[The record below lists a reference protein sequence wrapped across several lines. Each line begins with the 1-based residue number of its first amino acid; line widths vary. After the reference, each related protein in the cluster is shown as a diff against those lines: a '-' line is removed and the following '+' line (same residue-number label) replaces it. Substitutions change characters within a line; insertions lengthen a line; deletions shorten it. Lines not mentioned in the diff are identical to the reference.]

1 MAKLTLNDVASVI
14 GADNYMVVK
23 AHQRAMKQHR
33 LEISQIK
40 EVLDVARESIEAKL
54 PNHIGKKEV
63 REINEDIRTIQSAR
77 EKLVELKNKIRKSE
91 LTCKAIFLD
100 AKEQL
105 EKRKSRSGQTEI
117 RKEIPT
123 HSREE
128 WQTFLRRMSAEIK
141 AKKAAEQKQT
151 NKEAE
156 QIWNKAFENLSGK
169 TQTNEPKIAQEPSDK
184 DVERAA
190 LGLLNLLNL
199 IQAFDRPVRPRSS
212 RDELA
217 DLLRGIRGF

>member
-1 MAKLTLNDVASVI
+1 MTKLTLKDVVSVI
-14 GADNYMVVK
+14 GADNVMTVK

-77 EKLVELKNKIRKSE
+77 EKLVELKDKIRRSE
-91 LTCKAIFLD
+91 LICKTIFLN

-105 EKRKSRSGQTEI
+105 AKRQSRSNQTEI

-123 HSREE
+123 NSSED
-128 WQTFLRRMSAEIK
+128 WQAFLRSKIAE
-141 AKKAAEQKQT
+141 KKAAKQKQYT
-151 NKEAE
+151 EKPAT
-156 QIWNKAFENLSGK
+156 K

-190 LGLLNLLNL
+190 NGLLGVLNL
-199 IQAFDRPVRPRSS
+199 IQAFDQPIRPRSS
-212 RDELA
+212 RDELE
-217 DLLRGIRGF
+217 DLFRRLRWF

>member
-1 MAKLTLNDVASVI
+1 MTKLTLKDVVSVI
-14 GADNYMVVK
+14 GADNVMTVK

-77 EKLVELKNKIRKSE
+77 EKLVELEDKIRRSE
-91 LTCKAIFLD
+91 LVCKTIFLN

-105 EKRKSRSGQTEI
+105 EKRKSSSNQTEV
-117 RKEIPT
+117 RKEIPI
-123 HSREE
+123 HSRED
-128 WQTFLRRMSAEIK
+128 WQAFLRSKIAELK
-141 AKKAAEQKQT
+141 AKKAAEQKQYT
-151 NKEAE
+151 EKPAT
-156 QIWNKAFENLSGK
+156 K

-184 DVERAA
+184 DVERVA
-190 LGLLNLLNL
+190 LDVLNLLNL
-199 IQAFDRPVRPRSS
+199 VNAFSDCPRSS
-212 RDELA
+212 RDELE
-217 DLLRGIRGF
+217 DLFRGLRWF

>member
-1 MAKLTLNDVASVI
+1 MTKLTLKDVVSVI
-14 GADNYMVVK
+14 GADNVMTVK

-77 EKLVELKNKIRKSE
+77 EKLVELKDKIRRSE
-91 LTCKAIFLD
+91 LVCKTIFLN

-105 EKRKSRSGQTEI
+105 EKRKSRSNQTEV
-117 RKEIPT
+117 RKEIPN
-123 HSREE
+123 HSSED
-128 WQTFLRRMSAEIK
+128 WQAFLRRKIAE
-141 AKKAAEQKQT
+141 KKAAKQKQYT
-151 NKEAE
+151 EKTAT
-156 QIWNKAFENLSGK
+156 K

-184 DVERAA
+184 DVERVT
-190 LGLLNLLNL
+190 LDVLNLLNL
-199 IQAFDRPVRPRSS
+199 VNAFSDRPRSS
-212 RDELA
+212 RDELE
-217 DLLRGIRGF
+217 DLFRGLRWF

>member
-1 MAKLTLNDVASVI
+1 MAKLTLKDVVSVI
-14 GADNYMVVK
+14 GADNVMTVK

-77 EKLVELKNKIRKSE
+77 EKLVELKNKIRRSE
-91 LTCKAIFLD
+91 LVCKTIFLN

-105 EKRKSRSGQTEI
+105 AKRQSRSNQTEV

-123 HSREE
+123 HSSED
-128 WQTFLRRMSAEIK
+128 WQAFLRRKIAE
-141 AKKAAEQKQT
+141 KKAAEQKQYT
-151 NKEAE
+151 EKTAT
-156 QIWNKAFENLSGK
+156 K

-190 LGLLNLLNL
+190 NGLLGLLNL
-199 IQAFDRPVRPRSS
+199 IQAFDQPIRPRSS
-212 RDELA
+212 RDELE
-217 DLLRGIRGF
+217 DLLREIRGF

>member
-1 MAKLTLNDVASVI
+1 MTKLTLKDVVSVI
-14 GADNYMVVK
+14 GADNVMTVK

-77 EKLVELKNKIRKSE
+77 EKLVELKDKIRRSE
-91 LTCKAIFLD
+91 LVCKTIFLN

-105 EKRKSRSGQTEI
+105 EKRKSSSNQTEV

-123 HSREE
+123 HSRED
-128 WQTFLRRMSAEIK
+128 WQTFLRSKIAELK
-141 AKKAAEQKQT
+141 AKKAAEQKQYT
-151 NKEAE
+151 EKPA
-156 QIWNKAFENLSGK
+156 SK

-190 LGLLNLLNL
+190 NGLLGLLNL
-199 IQAFDRPVRPRSS
+199 IQAFDQPIRPRSS
-212 RDELA
+212 RDELE
-217 DLLRGIRGF
+217 DLFRGLRWF

>member
-1 MAKLTLNDVASVI
+1 MAKLTLKDIASVI
-14 GADNYMVVK
+14 GADNVMTVK

-77 EKLVELKNKIRKSE
+77 EKLVELKNKIRRSE
-91 LTCKAIFLD
+91 LVCKTIFLN

-105 EKRKSRSGQTEI
+105 EKRKSRSGQTEV

-128 WQTFLRRMSAEIK
+128 WQTFLRRKAAELK
-141 AKKAAEQKQT
+141 AKKEAEQKQYT
-151 NKEAE
+151 EKTAT
-156 QIWNKAFENLSGK
+156 K
-169 TQTNEPKIAQEPSDK
+169 TQTNEPITQEPSDK

-199 IQAFDRPVRPRSS
+199 IQAFDQPIRPRSS
-212 RDELA
+212 RDELE

>member
-1 MAKLTLNDVASVI
+1 MAKLTLKDVASVI
-14 GADNYMVVK
+14 GADNVMAVK

-77 EKLVELKNKIRKSE
+77 EKLVELKNKIRRSE
-91 LTCKAIFLD
+91 LTCKAIFLN

-105 EKRKSRSGQTEI
+105 AKRQSRSGQTEV

-123 HSREE
+123 HSRED
-128 WQTFLRRMSAEIK
+128 WQTFLRRKCAE
-141 AKKAAEQKQT
+141 KKAAEQKQYT
-151 NKEAE
+151 EKTAT
-156 QIWNKAFENLSGK
+156 K

-190 LGLLNLLNL
+190 LGLLGLLNL
-199 IQAFDRPVRPRSS
+199 IQAFDQPVRPRSS
-212 RDELA
+212 RDELEN
-217 DLLRGIRGF
+217 LLRGIRGF

>member
-1 MAKLTLNDVASVI
+1 MAKLTLKDVVSVI
-14 GADNYMVVK
+14 GADNVMTVK
-23 AHQRAMKQHR
+23 AHQRAMKQYR

-77 EKLVELKNKIRKSE
+77 EKLVELKDKIRRSE
-91 LTCKAIFLD
+91 LVCKTIFLN

-105 EKRKSRSGQTEI
+105 EKRKSSSIQTEV

-123 HSREE
+123 NSGED
-128 WQTFLRRMSAEIK
+128 WQTFIRRKIAELK
-141 AKKAAEQKQT
+141 AKKAAEQKQYT
-151 NKEAE
+151 EKTAT
-156 QIWNKAFENLSGK
+156 K

-184 DVERAA
+184 DVERVA
-190 LGLLNLLNL
+190 LDVLNLLNL
-199 IQAFDRPVRPRSS
+199 IQTFDKPIRPRSS
-212 RDELA
+212 SDELE
-217 DLLRGIRGF
+217 DLFRGLRWF

>member
-1 MAKLTLNDVASVI
+1 MAKLTLKDVVSVI
-14 GADNYMVVK
+14 GANNVMTIK

-77 EKLVELKNKIRKSE
+77 EKLVELKDKIRRSE
-91 LTCKAIFLD
+91 LVCKTIFLN

-105 EKRKSRSGQTEI
+105 EKRKSSSNQTEV

-123 HSREE
+123 HSRED
-128 WQTFLRRMSAEIK
+128 WQAFLRSKIAELK
-141 AKKAAEQKQT
+141 AKKAAEQKQYT
-151 NKEAE
+151 EKPAT
-156 QIWNKAFENLSGK
+156 K

-184 DVERAA
+184 DVERVA
-190 LGLLNLLNL
+190 LDVLNLLNL
-199 IQAFDRPVRPRSS
+199 VNAFSDRPRSS
-212 RDELA
+212 RDELE
-217 DLLRGIRGF
+217 DLFRGLRWF

>member
-1 MAKLTLNDVASVI
+1 MTKLTLKDVVSVI
-14 GADNYMVVK
+14 GADNVMTVK

-77 EKLVELKNKIRKSE
+77 EKLVELKDKIRRSE
-91 LTCKAIFLD
+91 LVCKTIFLN

-105 EKRKSRSGQTEI
+105 EKRKSSSNQTEV
-117 RKEIPT
+117 RKEIPI
-123 HSREE
+123 HSRED
-128 WQTFLRRMSAEIK
+128 WQAFLRSKIAELK
-141 AKKAAEQKQT
+141 SKKAAEQKQYT
-151 NKEAE
+151 EKTAT
-156 QIWNKAFENLSGK
+156 K

-184 DVERAA
+184 DVERVA
-190 LGLLNLLNL
+190 LDVLNLLNL
-199 IQAFDRPVRPRSS
+199 VNAFSDRPRSS
-212 RDELA
+212 RDELE
-217 DLLRGIRGF
+217 DLFRGLRWF

>member
-1 MAKLTLNDVASVI
+1 MAKLTLKDVASVI
-14 GADNYMVVK
+14 GADNVMAVK

-40 EVLDVARESIEAKL
+40 EILDVARESIEAKL

-77 EKLVELKNKIRKSE
+77 EKLVELKNKIRRSE
-91 LTCKAIFLD
+91 LTCKAIFLN

-105 EKRKSRSGQTEI
+105 EKRKSRSNQTEV

-123 HSREE
+123 HSRED
-128 WQTFLRRMSAEIK
+128 WQTFLRRKCAEIN
-141 AKKAAEQKQT
+141 AKKAAEEQKKQYT
-151 NKEAE
+151 EKTAT
-156 QIWNKAFENLSGK
+156 K
-169 TQTNEPKIAQEPSDK
+169 TQTNEPKIKQEPSDK

-190 LGLLNLLNL
+190 LGLLGLLNL
-199 IQAFDRPVRPRSS
+199 IDPFGTRLVARPQGTRS
-212 RDELA
+212 ELEN
-217 DLLRGIRGF
+217 LLRGIRGF

>member
-1 MAKLTLNDVASVI
+1 MAKITLKDVASII
-14 GADNYMVVK
+14 GNDKVMIVK
-23 AHQRAMKQHR
+23 SHQRAMKQHR
-33 LEISQIK
+33 LEISQVK
-40 EVLDVARESIEAKL
+40 EILDVARESIESKL
-54 PNHIGKKEV
+54 PNHLGSKEV

-77 EKLVELKNKIRKSE
+77 VKLIELKNKIRRSE
-91 LTCKAIFLD
+91 LVCKTIFLD
-100 AKEQL
+100 AAKVLEQ
-105 EKRKSRSGQTEI
+105 RKQTEV

-128 WQTFLRRMSAEIK
+128 WQTFLRRKSAEIK
-141 AKKAAEQKQT
+141 AKKEAEQKKYT
-151 NKEAE
+151 EKTAT
-156 QIWNKAFENLSGK
+156 K

-199 IQAFDRPVRPRSS
+199 IQAFDQPVRPRSS
-212 RDELA
+212 RDELV

>member
-1 MAKLTLNDVASVI
+1 MANLTLKDIVSVI
-14 GADNYMVVK
+14 GADNVMIVK

-40 EVLDVARESIEAKL
+40 EVLDIARESIEAKL

-91 LTCKAIFLD
+91 LICKTIFLN

-105 EKRKSRSGQTEI
+105 EKRKSRSDQTEV

-123 HSREE
+123 HSSED
-128 WQTFLRRMSAEIK
+128 WQAFLRRKIAE
-141 AKKAAEQKQT
+141 KKAAKQKQYT
-151 NKEAE
+151 EKTAT
-156 QIWNKAFENLSGK
+156 K

-184 DVERAA
+184 DVERVA
-190 LGLLNLLNL
+190 LDVLNLLNL
-199 IQAFDRPVRPRSS
+199 VNAFSDRPRSS
-212 RDELA
+212 RDELE
-217 DLLRGIRGF
+217 DLFRGLRWF

>member
-1 MAKLTLNDVASVI
+1 MTKLTLKDVVSVI
-14 GADNYMVVK
+14 GADNVMTVK
-23 AHQRAMKQHR
+23 AHQCAMKQYR

-77 EKLVELKNKIRKSE
+77 EKLVELKDKIRRSE
-91 LTCKAIFLD
+91 LVCKTIFLN

-105 EKRKSRSGQTEI
+105 EKRKSRSNQTEV

-123 HSREE
+123 NSHEE
-128 WQTFLRRMSAEIK
+128 WQAFLRSKIAELK
-141 AKKAAEQKQT
+141 SKKAAEQKQYT
-151 NKEAE
+151 EKTAT
-156 QIWNKAFENLSGK
+156 K

-184 DVERAA
+184 DVERVA
-190 LGLLNLLNL
+190 LDVLNLLNL
-199 IQAFDRPVRPRSS
+199 VNAFSDRPRSS
-212 RDELA
+212 RDELE
-217 DLLRGIRGF
+217 DLFRGLRWF

>member
-1 MAKLTLNDVASVI
+1 MTKLTLKDVVSVI
-14 GADNYMVVK
+14 GADNVMTVK

-77 EKLVELKNKIRKSE
+77 EKLVELKDKIRRSE
-91 LTCKAIFLD
+91 LVCKTIFLN

-105 EKRKSRSGQTEI
+105 AKRQSRSNQTEV
-117 RKEIPT
+117 RKEIPI
-123 HSREE
+123 HSRED
-128 WQTFLRRMSAEIK
+128 WQAFLRSKIAELK
-141 AKKAAEQKQT
+141 AKKAAEQKQYT
-151 NKEAE
+151 EKPAT
-156 QIWNKAFENLSGK
+156 K

-184 DVERAA
+184 DVERVA
-190 LGLLNLLNL
+190 LDVLNLLNL
-199 IQAFDRPVRPRSS
+199 VNAFSDRPRSS
-212 RDELA
+212 RDELE
-217 DLLRGIRGF
+217 DLFRGLRWF

>member
-1 MAKLTLNDVASVI
+1 MTKLTLKDVVSVI
-14 GADNYMVVK
+14 GADNVMTVK

-77 EKLVELKNKIRKSE
+77 EKLVELKDKIRRSE
-91 LTCKAIFLD
+91 LVCKTIFLN

-105 EKRKSRSGQTEI
+105 EKRKSSSNQTEV

-123 HSREE
+123 HSRED
-128 WQTFLRRMSAEIK
+128 WQAFLRSKIAELK
-141 AKKAAEQKQT
+141 AKKAAEQKQYT
-151 NKEAE
+151 EKPAT
-156 QIWNKAFENLSGK
+156 K
-169 TQTNEPKIAQEPSDK
+169 TQTNEPKIEQEPSDK
-184 DVERAA
+184 DVERVA
-190 LGLLNLLNL
+190 LDVLNLLNL
-199 IQAFDRPVRPRSS
+199 VNAFSDRPRSS
-212 RDELA
+212 RDELE
-217 DLLRGIRGF
+217 DLFRGLRWF

>member
-1 MAKLTLNDVASVI
+1 MANLTLKDIASVI
-14 GADNYMVVK
+14 GADNVMTVK

-77 EKLVELKNKIRKSE
+77 EKLVELKDKIRRSE
-91 LTCKAIFLD
+91 LICKTIFLN

-105 EKRKSRSGQTEI
+105 EKRKSSSNQTEV

-123 HSREE
+123 NSRED
-128 WQTFLRRMSAEIK
+128 WQAFLRSKIAELK
-141 AKKAAEQKQT
+141 AKKAAEQKQYT
-151 NKEAE
+151 EKTAT
-156 QIWNKAFENLSGK
+156 K
-169 TQTNEPKIAQEPSDK
+169 TQTNEPKIEQKPSEK
-184 DVERAA
+184 DVERVA
-190 LGLLNLLNL
+190 LDVLNLLNL
-199 IQAFDRPVRPRSS
+199 IQTFDKPIRPRSS
-212 RDELA
+212 RDELE
-217 DLLRGIRGF
+217 DLFRGLRWF

>member
-1 MAKLTLNDVASVI
+1 MAKLTLKDVASVI
-14 GADNYMVVK
+14 GADNVMTVK
-23 AHQRAMKQHR
+23 VHQRVMKQHR

-63 REINEDIRTIQSAR
+63 REINEDIRTIQTAR
-77 EKLVELKNKIRKSE
+77 ERLTELKNKIRRSE
-91 LTCKAIFLD
+91 LVCKIIFLN

-105 EKRKSRSGQTEI
+105 EKRKSRSNQTEV

-123 HSREE
+123 NSREE
-128 WQTFLRRMSAEIK
+128 WQTFLRSKLAELK
-141 AKKAAEQKQT
+141 AKKAAEQKQYT
-151 NKEAE
+151 EKTAT
-156 QIWNKAFENLSGK
+156 K

-190 LGLLNLLNL
+190 NGLLDLLNL
-199 IQAFDRPVRPRSS
+199 IQAFDQPIRPRSS
-212 RDELA
+212 RDELE
-217 DLLRGIRGF
+217 DLFRGLRWF